1 MFPPIRAEF
10 DQLIF
15 QCCIDVIPR
24 KTHIDN
30 SVQSNNI
37 LGIWIQK
44 DWLAEL
50 RCEIF
55 WFVSPVLTEK
65 DDKTISLSSILGFE
79 ILSEKLLMLGSVD
92 GSLFQEEIEN
102 SHPGIFDANVCISSR
117 MEPMMTSSFWKSS
130 LGLEKKRT
138 TDPPLLIPEPV
149 IAFSLA
155 R

>member
-1 MFPPIRAEF
+1 MKFSGLFP
-10 DQLIF
+10 
-15 QCCIDVIPR
+15 
-24 KTHIDN
+24 
-30 SVQSNNI
+30 
-37 LGIWIQK
+37 
-44 DWLAEL
+44 
-50 RCEIF
+50 
-55 WFVSPVLTEK
+55 PVLTEK

-102 SHPGIFDANVCISSR
+102 SHPGILMPTFVFPAR

-138 TDPPLLIPEPV
+138 IPEPV

>member
-1 MFPPIRAEF
+1 MKFSGLFP
-10 DQLIF
+10 
-15 QCCIDVIPR
+15 
-24 KTHIDN
+24 
-30 SVQSNNI
+30 
-37 LGIWIQK
+37 
-44 DWLAEL
+44 
-50 RCEIF
+50 
-55 WFVSPVLTEK
+55 PVLTEK

-92 GSLFQEEIEN
+92 GPPLSGGDREI
-102 SHPGIFDANVCISSR
+102 PTPVFLMPTFVFPAR